1 MTSPPKC
8 FFRVYFGLF
17 DMIIHHCLKY
27 SWRDD
32 FRLFFSCH
40 LLVACLSFDQV
51 VDKMLVILK
60 KLIAFVEI

>member
-1 MTSPPKC
+1 
-8 FFRVYFGLF
+8 
-17 DMIIHHCLKY
+17 MIIHHCLKY

-60 KLIAFVEI
+60 NLIAFVGIMGGCVIVLKDP